1 MSLVRSL
8 ISKDAYKFIR
18 NIIATQEKKARH
30 KTLTFV
36 IPVAFKK
43 RISMTWIFH
52 ESFFDDAFR
61 RRIEISVGKCL
72 SLFSSKFVHWIW
84 KVHINKDWSISPNA
98 LTVSELFWR
107 PSLAAAWCSAEEVD
121 VVAGQNKDRYRK
133 VRRMWPNQVFNLNL
147 WPQNSRS
154 NDNEDGDES
163 TMAMIYVVLLNIV
176 VFATTN
182 VPLRRQQHFEAVEA
196 ASIEA
201 MQAASKWKKQ

>member
-1 MSLVRSL
+1 M
-8 ISKDAYKFIR
+8 
-18 NIIATQEKKARH
+18 
-30 KTLTFV
+30 
-36 IPVAFKK
+36 
-43 RISMTWIFH
+43 WIFH

-133 VRRMWPNQVFNLNL
+133 VRRMWVWPNQVFNLNL

-182 VPLRRQQHFEAVEA
+182 VPLRRRQHFEAVEA

>member
-1 MSLVRSL
+1 MVN
-8 ISKDAYKFIR
+8 IS
-18 NIIATQEKKARH
+18 
-30 KTLTFV
+30 
-36 IPVAFKK
+36 
-43 RISMTWIFH
+43 W

-61 RRIEISVGKCL
+61 RRIEILVGKCL

-98 LTVSELFWR
+98 LTVGELFWR

-121 VVAGQNKDRYRK
+121 VAAGRNKDKHRK
-133 VRRMWPNQVFNLNL
+133 VRRMRPKQVFNLNL

-154 NDNEDGDES
+154 NDDNDES

-182 VPLRRQQHFEAVEA
+182 VPLRRRQHFEAVEA